1 MEAILKVR
9 RKGILIIPKKLRD
22 ASGIHKGDEV
32 IVEARDNMLIIRP
45 LKPKIVDVDPE
56 LIDKLL
62 AEEYESEARK
72 YEGLFKG
79 G

>member
-22 ASGIHKGDEV
+22 ASGIHEGDEV
-32 IVEARDNMLIIRP
+32 IVEAKDNMLIIRP
-45 LKPKIVDVDPE
+45 LKPKIVDIDPGV
-56 LIDKLL
+56 IDKLL
-62 AEEYESEARK
+62 AEEYGDEARK

>member
-9 RKGILIIPKKLRD
+9 RKGVLIIPKNLRD
-22 ASGIHKGDEV
+22 ASGIHEGDEV
-32 IVEARDNMLIIRP
+32 IVEAKDNMLIIRP
-45 LKPKIVDVDPE
+45 LKPKIVDIDPGV
-56 LIDKLL
+56 IDKLL
-62 AEEYESEARK
+62 AEEYGDEARK